1 MIASISASTPAPVTA
16 EPKQVGWAR
25 PAAVSATRSAV
36 SSESN
41 SSTTNASRRETRVR
55 TSVDHPIGIGAD
67 AIDLVDEQ
75 HRGHAETLQRAHQ
88 HDRLRLHALDRRQ
101 HEHRSVEHCE
111 RPFDL
116 RDEVRV
122 TRGVDD
128 VHGQVADREGDDCGS
143 DRDAALTFERQR
155 VGLRRSLVDTA
166 RCVDR
171 AGRVE
176 QPLGEGGLTGVYMRQ
191 DPQVQ
196 RVQAFGPLAGQLPS
210 GWTRTFDS

>member
-1 MIASISASTPAPVTA
+1 MITSISASMPAPVAA
-16 EPKQVGWAR
+16 EPKHVGCALA
-25 PAAVSATRSAV
+25 AAVSAARSAV

-41 SSTTNASRRETRVR
+41 SSTTNASRVRRMLHRLDHAIRV
-55 TSVDHPIGIGAD
+55 GAD

-75 HRGHAETLQRAHQ
+75 HRRHAETLQRAHQ
-88 HDRLRLHALDRRQ
+88 DDRLRLHALDRRQ
-101 HEHRSVEHCE
+101 HEHRSVEHRE

-116 RDEVRV
+116 GDEVGV
-122 TRGVDD
+122 AGCVDD
-128 VHGQVADREGDDCGS
+128 VHGQVANGEGDDCGS

-155 VGLRRSLVDTA
+155 VGLRRSLVDA
-166 RCVDR
+166 AESVDR

-176 QPLGEGGLTGVYMRQ
+176 QPFGEGRLTGVYMRQ

>member
-1 MIASISASTPAPVTA
+1 MRPPRRSLRD
-16 EPKQVGWAR
+16 EVGRELGVELLDDERVA
-25 PAAVSATRSAV
+25 
-36 SSESN
+36 
-41 SSTTNASRRETRVR
+41 RETHVYRFDHAVRV
-55 TSVDHPIGIGAD
+55 GAD

-75 HRGHAETLQRAHQ
+75 HRRHAETLQRAHQ
-88 HDRLRLHALDRRQ
+88 DDRLRLHALDGRQ
-101 HEHRSVEHCE
+101 HEHRSVEHRE

-116 RDEVRV
+116 GDEVGVAGR
-122 TRGVDD
+122 VDD
-128 VHGQVADREGDDCGS
+128 VHGQVADGEGDDCGS

-155 VGLRRSLVDTA
+155 VGLRRSLVDA
-166 RCVDR
+166 AESVDR

-176 QPLGEGGLTGVYMRQ
+176 QPFGEGRLTGVYMRQ